1 MENLNYIRMELSK
14 TQSLINRVLA
24 NTELLNR
31 IDQSVQLIVET
42 LGNQGKVLLAGNGGS
57 AADAQ
62 HFAGEL
68 VSRFNY
74 DRPALA
80 AIALTTDTSI
90 LTAVGNDYGY
100 QHVFSRQIEAIG
112 QSKDV
117 LIAYTTS
124 GKSPN
129 ILTALATASN
139 QGMKTIV
146 FTGQYTQELKALS
159 TILIDV
165 PSIETP
171 KIQELHETIGH
182 IICGLVETSI
192 FPK

>member
-117 LIAYTTS
+117 LMAYTTS

-129 ILTALATASN
+129 ILAALATASN

-146 FTGQYTQELKALS
+146 FTGQYTQELNALS